1 MGENVMTE
9 TASSLPPGADRPF
22 VVVAA
27 LDHSERDGAVLSSA
41 LGLAR
46 GTPGS
51 RLHLTHVV
59 EPGPPGPLPIG
70 ASPRIPTTLSIVEH
84 AERFVA
90 ARADEAAAALGRPV
104 VGHLLEGSVWREL
117 IQLGID
123 LGADVLVVGTH
134 DYHGLRRFV
143 LGSVAQEI
151 VRAAPFPV
159 LIARSAPAKLDDDF
173 RPPCPQ
179 CRALQATAGSKLF
192 CAEHEPEHPK
202 SRAYGPAASPG
213 R

>member
-1 MGENVMTE
+1 MNE
-9 TASSLPPGADRPF
+9 TSTSLQAGADAPF

-27 LDHSERDGAVLSSA
+27 LDNSERDRAVLASA
-41 LGLAR
+41 LGLTR

-51 RLHLTHVV
+51 RLHVAYAV
-59 EPGPPGPLPIG
+59 DPGPPGPLPIG
-70 ASPRIPTTLSIVEH
+70 VTSRVPATLSIVDH
-84 AERFVA
+84 AERFLA
-90 ARADEAAAALGRPV
+90 ARAEEAATALGRPV

-117 IQLGID
+117 VQLGID
-123 LGADVLVVGTH
+123 LGAGVLIVGTH

-143 LGSVAQEI
+143 LGSVAQEV

-159 LIARSAPAKLDDDF
+159 LIARTAPEKLGDDF
-173 RPPCPQ
+173 RPACER
-179 CRALQATAGSKLF
+179 CRALQTTADGARLF

-202 SRAYGPAASPG
+202 SRAYFPSGAAG